1 MIIYSLYCIDL
12 ILYYI
17 IMIDIHFISIYS
29 LYVPFIFPSFPLLVT
44 NKIVE
49 YLLSAKNCGKWI
61 LLMWLLWLLII
72 TKVLQIGHWYP
83 HFLLPINVFQKHRSV
98 WLQVCILSLIPWTF
112 WFHLTGTQMY
122 QHTYLTAQCPC
133 DAIFSHTLTFHHT
146 KE

>member
-1 MIIYSLYCIDL
+1 MIIYPLYYIDL
-12 ILYYI
+12 ILYYNDWYAFHVHLI
-17 IMIDIHFISIYS
+17 FICP
-29 LYVPFIFPSFPLLVT
+29 LHLFPSFPLLVT

-61 LLMWLLWLLII
+61 LRMWLLWLLII
-72 TKVLQIGHWYP
+72 TKVLQIDHWYP

-98 WLQVCILSLIPWTF
+98 WLQICTLSIIPWTF